1 MVTKKIINFESPCY
15 IITKSLLSDQKICNQ
30 NFKIHAHIPI
40 SPFIHLLI
48 HSFNKHGLCTYH
60 VSGTTLNAG
69 SAEMNDIWPL
79 SSRHLLHWLGSGSK
93 NEHWYSLWAGWQK
106 HLDQFHIFWRKCMKT
121 TNLWLEKG
129 EFLSPF
135 PRSGSGEGILPSFAW
150 NTRAG
155 DVEMNPGQY
164 WHGASRK
171 SLLEKAR
178 TQKVESGC
186 LRKTEGVKKP
196 SRKPQLCKRGWLCG

>member
-1 MVTKKIINFESPCY
+1 MTKKIINFESPCY

-69 SAEMNDIWPL
+69 SAEMNEIWPL

-93 NEHWYSLWAGWQK
+93 NEHWYRLWAGWQK
-106 HLDQFHIFWRKCMKT
+106 HLDQFHIFLEKMYENHKPLVRERWVPFSFPKKWIRGRYSSFFCMKHQGR
-121 TNLWLEKG
+121 WC
-129 EFLSPF
+129 
-135 PRSGSGEGILPSFAW
+135 W
-150 NTRAG
+150 
-155 DVEMNPGQY
+155 D
-164 WHGASRK
+164 
-171 SLLEKAR
+171 
-178 TQKVESGC
+178 ESWAVLTWG
-186 LRKTEGVKKP
+186 
-196 SRKPQLCKRGWLCG
+196 